1 MLTIFR
7 LARYFHELLLYIF
20 PHSASGVEINA
31 VENSL
36 NQFFLVLLIL
46 LHIICIENYGNYLV

>member
-20 PHSASGVEINA
+20 PHSASDVELNA

-36 NQFFLVLLIL
+36 NQFFLVLLIFA
-46 LHIICIENYGNYLV
+46 NYLYRKLW